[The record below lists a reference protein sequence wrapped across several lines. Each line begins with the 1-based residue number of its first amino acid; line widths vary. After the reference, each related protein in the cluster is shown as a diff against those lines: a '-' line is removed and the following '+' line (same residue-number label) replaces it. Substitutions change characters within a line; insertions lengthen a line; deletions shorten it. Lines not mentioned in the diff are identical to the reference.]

1 MKKIIGS
8 IVASILA
15 ALAFA
20 VPAVAQNQSLFYG
33 EYHNYSVTFKEDGE
47 AVVFAKLIFTN
58 STDKDQTSYTFSAKD
73 TPLKELAI
81 LQVKLPQ
88 ECAEYT
94 QVYDPITGRS
104 NCARYRDPDY
114 NSYYYYSYGA
124 TEEITYRRAEVKNED
139 LKYTVTLPDALKPEK
154 TTALLIAYTSPDYT
168 KNSFMAKSYSFPTLT
183 IGNRITEAKIGV
195 SADEGL
201 ILEGVTAPEYCT
213 MGMCPVGVAKDMA
226 VSTVG
231 NAGAISSA
239 PVTNRSLDNLY
250 ASIGNGQRTYQA
262 KSIAPD
268 KSFVAS
274 GKYAASELRLNAVNT
289 LVTILSVLI
298 ILLIV
303 VLASLKFRNKSPKNS
318 STPKGKW
325 AGLRLL
331 DSMVPI
337 ASFIPMTA
345 LISGTWYLS
354 TDNFSSNIWNA
365 VNGAGKSFV
374 VVFVVLLYAVLI
386 SIMPIIYGLRNGWR
400 AVVSVLI
407 MQALWG
413 TLLLAIILPFMIF
426 GN

>member
-1 MKKIIGS
+1 MKKIISS

-20 VPAVAQNQSLFYG
+20 VPAVGQSQSLFYG

-73 TPLKELAI
+73 TPIKELAV

-94 QVYDPITGRS
+94 QVYDPISGRS
-104 NCARYRDPDY
+104 TCARYRDPDY

-124 TEEITYRRAEVKNED
+124 TEEITYRRAELKNED
-139 LKYTVTLPDALKPEK
+139 LKYTVSLPDALKPEK

-195 SADEGL
+195 SVDEGL
-201 ILEGVTAPEYCT
+201 TLEGVTVPEYCT
-213 MGMCPVGVAKDMA
+213 MGMCPVSVAKDMA
-226 VSTVG
+226 VSSIGDTSS
-231 NAGAISSA
+231 ISAA

-250 ASIGNGQRTYQA
+250 ASIGNGQKTYQA
-262 KSIAPD
+262 KSIAPE
-268 KSFVAS
+268 KSFVAD
-274 GKYAASELRLNAVNT
+274 GKYATSELRLNAMS
-289 LVTILSVLI
+289 LFVTILSVLVGVLI
-298 ILLIV
+298 I
-303 VLASLKFRNKSPKNS
+303 VLTSLKLKSKSPKNS

-325 AGLRLL
+325 ANLRLL
-331 DSMVPI
+331 GGMVPL
-337 ASFIPMTA
+337 ASLIPMA
-345 LISGTWYLS
+345 GLISGTWYLS
-354 TDNFSSNIWNA
+354 TENFSSNVWNA
-365 VNGAGKSFV
+365 LNGAGKSFV
-374 VVFVVLLYAVLI
+374 VVFVVLLYTVLV

-407 MQALWG
+407 MQVLWG